1 MSEGESGQ
9 EKPSMGAQEL
19 KQAISKLGM
28 RDRVIFLGSAVLVLL
43 FFLPWW
49 KVEMGGMSR
58 SVSGLTDAA
67 WIGFIAAVLSTVAGL
82 ANMGFIPLTGQPK
95 ELAGKTVVQ
104 VGLAAVALFL
114 GPIYFWGHT
123 NQEGGEGMMAPGFS
137 IGKTF
142 FFWLALLA
150 ALAVA
155 GAAVWKLVDERK
167 AAAGGPTTGPG
178 AQ

>member
-1 MSEGESGQ
+1 MSEGESDKGTV
-9 EKPSMGAQEL
+9 SGGAQEL

-43 FFLPWW
+43 FFLPWY
-49 KVEMGGMSR
+49 KVEMIGMSN
-58 SVSGLTDAA
+58 SISGLTDAA
-67 WIGFIAAVLSTVAGL
+67 WIGFIAACLGTVAGL
-82 ANMGFIPLTGQPK
+82 ANMGFIPLSGQPK
-95 ELAGKTVVQ
+95 ELAGKTAVQ

-114 GPIYFWGHT
+114 GPIYFWSHT
-123 NQEGGEGMMAPGFS
+123 NQGGEGMMAPGFNV
-137 IGKTF
+137 GKTF

-167 AAAGGPTTGPG
+167 AAGGPTPGPG
-178 AQ
+178 PQ